1 MLLVLD
7 GDQGG
12 QHDGGIPRPVRLV
25 RLTHPGVQEE
35 EHDVEVAVGDGVVES
50 RVTL

>member
-12 QHDGGIPRPVRLV
+12 QHDGCVPRPVWLV

-35 EHDVEVAVGDGVVES
+35 EHNVKVAVGDGVVES